1 MKTLVDVDPSL
12 LKTAMELSRAPTK
25 KETIRLALEELIRA
39 RRRQALKAMAGERRG
54 GHGPFGA
61 APRAPPR
68 AAVSRAGGDDVVLVD
83 TSGWIAFLA
92 RRGYRELKATLGFV
106 AR

>member
-1 MKTLVDVDPSL
+1 
-12 LKTAMELSRAPTK
+12 
-25 KETIRLALEELIRA
+25 
-39 RRRQALKAMAGERRG
+39 
-54 GHGPFGA
+54 
-61 APRAPPR
+61 
-68 AAVSRAGGDDVVLVD
+68 VSRAGGDDVVLVD